1 MKMTEIQNDMVR
13 WRRALHQIPEIGLKL
28 PQTVTYVTNVL
39 KEELNL
45 NYELLLDG
53 NAIVVLI
60 QGEKPGKTI
69 ALRADMDG
77 LAIVEET
84 SLPFASKNG
93 NMHAC
98 GHDGHTAMLL
108 GAAKFLTN
116 NKDQFNGT
124 VKLLFQPGEE
134 GPGGAKPMIEEGALE
149 NPKVDAIFGIHE
161 GNISKELKTGNLAFK
176 KGPMMASSDSLVITI
191 KGKGSHGAYPQDSVD
206 PIVIAAEL
214 ILSLQQ
220 IVSREINPSEAAVIS
235 ICMVHSGTAL
245 NIIPEETKL
254 GGTVRTLNQDTR
266 EFIAKRIKEISSGI
280 ALAKRAEIV
289 VEHTFKYPALV
300 NDEEITELAMNA
312 AKTLYPEDVITLK
325 EAIMGGEDMA
335 FFLEKVP
342 GCYAYLSNPKQVEG
356 EIYPHHNSKF
366 DVDESYFQNGAN
378 LLVQVAI
385 DFLSK

>member
-28 PQTVTYVTNVL
+28 PQTVTYVTKVL

-53 NAIVVLI
+53 NAIAVLI

-280 ALAKRAEIV
+280 ALAKRAEII

-366 DVDESYFQNGAN
+366 DVDESYFQNGAS

-385 DFLSK
+385 DFLNK